1 MRHLKVVAE
10 AEFQRLG
17 GELEVALH
25 EMYLSHEEMGISMSR
40 VLIQTM
46 LQTAVGRLHVSCRR
60 TTQLSWVMTSL
71 FSGLIS

>member
-1 MRHLKVVAE
+1 MLCHLKVVAE

-25 EMYLSHEEMGISMSR
+25 EMNLSHEEMGISMSR

-46 LQTAVGRLHVSCRR
+46 LQAAVGRLDISCRG
-60 TTQLSWVMTSL
+60 TTQLSWM
-71 FSGLIS
+71 FSALIS